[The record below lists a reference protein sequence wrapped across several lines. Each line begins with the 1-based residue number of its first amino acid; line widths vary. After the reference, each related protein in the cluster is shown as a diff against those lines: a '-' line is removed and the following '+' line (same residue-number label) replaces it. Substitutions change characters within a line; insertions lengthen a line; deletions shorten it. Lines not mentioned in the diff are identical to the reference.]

1 MVSVLIVGS
10 NHELVV
16 LLSSHQALDQR
27 NEHLTGID
35 ASIKY
40 HPQKWHTGLQ
50 HLNVSDQLMGLR
62 CLNMLKVGKRTVGHD
77 NTTAGF
83 RSLDLLFDPKARHE
97 NCYPREINQIQ
108 SPVRKNSACKSALQP
123 SQV

>member
-1 MVSVLIVGS
+1 MAHWVTTF
-10 NHELVV
+10 EC
-16 LLSSHQALDQR
+16 
-27 NEHLTGID
+27 T
-35 ASIKY
+35 
-40 HPQKWHTGLQ
+40 
-50 HLNVSDQLMGLR
+50 DQLLGLR

-97 NCYPREINQIQ
+97 NCYPKEINQI
-108 SPVRKNSACKSALQP
+108 PVRKNSACKSVLQP